1 MPPSNQQPSSTSNAT
16 ILIDHHPIH
25 SFLLN
30 LILSLQH
37 RLRVDEQKAPPS
49 SRGTSVPV
57 SLLLVLDAI
66 LRTDLDMDLSPVEQ
80 QPAFNGLK
88 PRVERPTSEDTP
100 SAAKQNCPQ
109 PSFEIQTES
118 SQSSPTIVLSSHP
131 SDQLN
136 DDSHP
141 IVIHQELNPNDAHD
155 AAPIQFHSTSIE
167 LGSSTGRLEENK
179 FDDVSL
185 DNNLQTEPVHESSPQ
200 PDSPDQDLSSE
211 AAGHPT
217 DHPIHPSAD
226 RSASQAPLPTT
237 PVSSTPTRPGSIP
250 ISPSLTFQSSRPT
263 PSRDST
269 LQDTSTNAS
278 YSTSQTIPSSNHS
291 SVSAVLV
298 ISSLESISNSKE
310 AKKNKELNE
319 ATKAALA
326 LLKGE
331 ELTSHLGIKPG
342 PNQEA
347 QIVLQPLKLAC
358 QTGSSVLMVTALD
371 CIGKLVSY
379 SFFKVSETSVEK
391 NGESLTNPISQ
402 VLVDVEMG
410 DEVTG
415 IICDCFADAAC
426 PDAVQLQIIKAL
438 LALVLAPTNP
448 GVRRL
453 EVHQSSLLR
462 AVRTVYNI
470 FLLSKS
476 PTNQAVAQGALTQI
490 VSHVFGR
497 VELAEEPASRI
508 QSVAQ
513 TPSLR
518 RNESSHRRVSSSKV
532 SDHPAKDSSPIDAGC
547 SVIPTAQAASD
558 SPLPTSVASGESSP
572 ESAAKGTPKHSPIKS
587 SDQTNH
593 ASAAKEEPQV
603 TLESF
608 EKRNSFDGVSDRDAA
623 GNAEFMHLQDYYVKD
638 AFLVF
643 RTLCKL
649 SMKPL
654 GTESERD
661 LKSHAMRSK
670 LLSLHL
676 ILSILNTNLSMFTD
690 PNVII
695 YSSTTRDRTPF
706 VQAIKQYLCLSLSRN
721 AVSSVLSVFE
731 LSCEIF
737 WKVVSGM
744 RTKLKKEI
752 EVLLNEI
759 FLPILEM
766 RNSTV
771 KQKSIL
777 LAALGRL
784 FHDPQALVEV
794 YLNYDCDRTS
804 LGNIYERFMNIV
816 SKLATTQYTTS
827 TTTSQSVE
835 LVGSPNPPPG
845 AGPNGINGGFTSSSS
860 IPPSLSTTSMSQGMS
875 ESTLYSHQSVEAQ
888 LKRQSLECLVAA
900 LQSLVAWAGKST
912 MSSSTGLLGSSTIG
926 GQSSYPISK
935 GLQPSESSPSLSEVD
950 GHPQETSSATGPT
963 ASKTVDVAAVNHS
976 HSYSIAEREPL
987 DDPDRFQTAK
997 NQKTTLIEGIKQ
1009 FNFKPKRGIKFLV
1022 NHGFIRSPKPKDVA
1036 RFLLTADG
1044 LSKAMIGEYLGEGD
1058 PESVETMHAFIDLMD
1073 FSNMKFT
1080 EAMRTFL
1087 QAFRLPGEAQKIDR
1101 FMLKF
1106 AERYYQG
1113 NPETLANAE
1122 TAYVLAFSIILLNT
1136 DAHSPQVKNRMTKK
1150 EFIRNNRGINQ
1161 GADLP
1166 EEYLSAVYEEIIANE
1181 IRMKDEVD
1189 AAVGVQNLP
1198 TGLAGSIATVGR
1210 DLQKEAY
1217 VLQSAGMANKT
1228 EILFRTLLR
1237 GQRNRNSGLRDQF
1250 YEASHFEH
1258 VKPMFQVVWM
1268 PLLAGLSEPLQ
1279 NTQAELE
1286 IIKLSLQ
1293 GFKQSIKIICLFDLE
1308 LERNAFL
1315 TTLSKFTFLNNL
1327 SEMKSKNIE
1336 TIKTLLDIA
1345 LVDGNYLKN
1354 SWNLILNCVSQLDR
1368 FQLISQGV
1376 DLDLFNSEFAGGR
1389 RGSTQKPS
1397 KSKNTKPP
1405 EEVTDAAGASHI
1417 TYAADMLFSSS
1428 RSLSGTAIVD
1438 FVQALSSVSWE
1449 EIQASGLSGNPR
1461 TFCLQKLVEIS
1472 YYNMGRIRLEWFQ
1485 IWSILGEHFNQVCC
1499 HANQN
1504 VSFFALD
1511 SLRQLAMRFLE
1522 KEELANFKFQKD
1534 FLKPF
1539 EYTMIHSTNLE
1550 ARDMVLQCLNQ
1561 MISVRVENLRSGWRT
1576 MFGVFS
1582 AASKAKTERVVT
1594 QAFELVQRINAEHFS
1609 QVVAYGSFADLTVC
1623 ITDFCKIS
1631 QFQKVSLHAIE
1642 MLKNLIPAMLSC
1654 PECPLSSLK
1663 AIEPVNESSP
1673 TDDAM
1678 LKFWFPILF
1687 AFYDVTMN
1695 GEDLEV
1701 RKRALDYL
1709 FETLKNYG
1717 SSFSADFW
1725 DSVCKEVLFPI
1736 FAVLRS
1742 RSDVSRFSTQEDMS
1756 VWLST
1761 TMIQALRNLIDL
1773 YTFYFDT
1780 LGRLLDRLLDL
1791 LCECIC
1797 QENDTLARIGT
1808 SCLQRLLEN
1817 NVQKLD
1823 DGRWDRVVTTFVNL
1837 FRTTTAHQL
1846 FDSNLRQPGLEVG
1859 EGGEP
1864 TPSPMQDSKRFVVPT
1879 PLPLVSESEDRT
1891 TSEAPMTT
1899 AERKKVFRQII
1910 VKCVL
1915 QLLLVETANEL
1926 LSNVEVY
1933 ERIPPA
1939 ALLRLL
1945 AEVDSS
1951 YRFAKKFNADKDLR
1965 MGLWKVGFMKQLPNL
1980 LKQESSSAVT
1990 LMRVLQKLY
1999 NDQRPDHLAKREE
2012 TIKALVPLSLEIMSG
2027 YVELDP
2033 ETQGRNIAAWTPVM
2047 IEVLHSFYSLG
2058 KENFLECLPSLYPLL
2073 IDCLG
2078 GDLISDLRIY
2088 VQLCLRKVG
2097 EHGLGLDINHPPPG
2111 FQNLNRASSP
2121 ADFTTNPTVHQ
2132 E

>member
-1 MPPSNQQPSSTSNAT
+1 MPTATLDPDPDIVQTVPSS
-16 ILIDHHPIH
+16 
-25 SFLLN
+25 
-30 LILSLQH
+30 
-37 RLRVDEQKAPPS
+37 
-49 SRGTSVPV
+49 
-57 SLLLVLDAI
+57 
-66 LRTDLDMDLSPVEQ
+66 
-80 QPAFNGLK
+80 
-88 PRVERPTSEDTP
+88 
-100 SAAKQNCPQ
+100 
-109 PSFEIQTES
+109 
-118 SQSSPTIVLSSHP
+118 
-131 SDQLN
+131 
-136 DDSHP
+136 
-141 IVIHQELNPNDAHD
+141 
-155 AAPIQFHSTSIE
+155 
-167 LGSSTGRLEENK
+167 
-179 FDDVSL
+179 
-185 DNNLQTEPVHESSPQ
+185 
-200 PDSPDQDLSSE
+200 
-211 AAGHPT
+211 
-217 DHPIHPSAD
+217 
-226 RSASQAPLPTT
+226 
-237 PVSSTPTRPGSIP
+237 
-250 ISPSLTFQSSRPT
+250 
-263 PSRDST
+263 
-269 LQDTSTNAS
+269 
-278 YSTSQTIPSSNHS
+278 HS
-291 SVSAVLV
+291 SVSPVLV
-298 ISSLESISNSKE
+298 ISSLESIGSSKE
-310 AKKNKELNE
+310 AKKSKDLAD

-326 LLKGE
+326 ILKGE
-331 ELTSHLGIKPG
+331 PLTNDLGIPSG
-342 PNQEA
+342 PNQQA
-347 QIVLQPLKLAC
+347 QIVLQPLKLAS
-358 QTGSSVLMVTALD
+358 QSGSSVLMVTALD
-371 CIGKLVSY
+371 CIGKLISY
-379 SFFKVSETSVEK
+379 SFFKVSENGSNSEK
-391 NGESLTNPISQ
+391 NGEPQSKSTSQ
-402 VLVDVEMG
+402 VLADVEMG

-438 LALVLAPTNP
+438 LALVLAPTQP

-453 EVHQSSLLR
+453 PVHQSSLLR

-476 PTNQAVAQGALTQI
+476 PTNQAIAQGTLTQI

-497 VELAEEPASRI
+497 VEKGEEPALR
-508 QSVAQ
+508 A
-513 TPSLR
+513 LKHR
-518 RNESSHRRVSSSKV
+518 RNESTNRKTSPSKVQENASKSLPTENPDSPVKPRTQSSAGASSPPTVALERDVPPPSAQDTSQESPTESTGQANSSSVGKEQDQQV
-532 SDHPAKDSSPIDAGC
+532 NFLDSLGNRKMPPIISPPRMPTLRSHQRCSLPWALLPHRPSHPIILIPLLRPRILRSSRP
-547 SVIPTAQAASD
+547 
-558 SPLPTSVASGESSP
+558 PLTRTSKAPLALSR
-572 ESAAKGTPKHSPIKS
+572 KS
-587 SDQTNH
+587 SK
-593 ASAAKEEPQV
+593 SLCK
-603 TLESF
+603 ESF
-608 EKRNSFDGVSDRDAA
+608 EKRNSFDGVSDRDAV
-623 GNAEFMHLQDYYVKD
+623 GNPGVMNMQDYYVKD

-643 RTLCKL
+643 RALCKL

-654 GTESERD
+654 GTESEKD

-676 ILSILNTNLSMFTD
+676 ILSILNTNLAMFTD

-695 YSSTTRDRTPF
+695 YSSTTSDQTPF
-706 VQAIKQYLCLSLSRN
+706 IQAIKQYLCLSLSRN
-721 AVSSVLSVFE
+721 AISSVLSVFE

-835 LVGSPNPPPG
+835 LVGSPNAPSNT
-845 AGPNGINGGFTSSSS
+845 ASSGISGGLATSTSM
-860 IPPSLSTTSMSQGMS
+860 PPSLSTTSMSQGMT

-888 LKRQSLECLVAA
+888 LKRQSLECLVAG
-900 LQSLVAWAGKST
+900 LQSLVAWAGKGT
-912 MSSSTGLLGSSTIG
+912 IPANPPTTPGSSGSAI
-926 GQSSYPISK
+926 QSSYPSQK
-935 GLQPSESSPSLSEVD
+935 GHQASDSSPSIPESFGQAPEPSTGTGAAMTAIDSVTNVNS
-950 GHPQETSSATGPT
+950 PYNTS
-963 ASKTVDVAAVNHS
+963 N
-976 HSYSIAEREPL
+976 AEREPI

-997 NQKTTLIEGIKQ
+997 NQKTTLIEGIRQ
-1009 FNFKPKRGIKFLV
+1009 FNFKPKRGIKFLI
-1022 NHGFIRSPKPKDVA
+1022 NHGFIRSSKPKDVA

-1044 LSKAMIGEYLGEGD
+1044 LSKAVIGEYLGEGE
-1058 PESVETMHAFIDLMD
+1058 PENIDTMHAFIDMMD

-1080 EAMRTFL
+1080 EAMRVFL

-1166 EEYLSAVYEEIIANE
+1166 EEYLSVLYDEILANE

-1189 AAVGVQNLP
+1189 AAVGVQHVP

-1217 VLQSAGMANKT
+1217 VMQSAGMANKT

-1237 GQRNRNSGLRDQF
+1237 GQRHRNSSLSDQF

-1279 NTQAELE
+1279 NTQAELD
-1286 IIKLSLQ
+1286 IIKLSLR
-1293 GFKQSIKIICLFDLE
+1293 GFKQAIKIICLFDLE

-1327 SEMKSKNIE
+1327 SEMKSKNVE

-1345 LVDGNYLKN
+1345 LVDGNYLKS
-1354 SWNLILNCVSQLDR
+1354 SWKLILNCVSQLER

-1376 DLDLFNSEFAGGR
+1376 DLDLSNNEQSPGR
-1389 RGSTQKPS
+1389 RRSRSFIFNKQEKQKTLVDSRRTELDFFICHSSTQKPT
-1397 KSKNTKPP
+1397 KSKLMKPS

-1417 TYAADMLFSSS
+1417 TYAADMVFSSS

-1438 FVQALSSVSWE
+1438 FVKALSSVSWD

-1499 HANQN
+1499 HPNAN

-1522 KEELANFKFQKD
+1522 KDELANFKFQKD

-1539 EYTMIHSTNLE
+1539 EYTMIHSSNLDSK
-1550 ARDMVLQCLNQ
+1550 DMVLQCLNQ

-1582 AASKAKTERVVT
+1582 AASKATTERVVI
-1594 QAFELVQRINAEHFS
+1594 QAFELVQRINNEHFS
-1609 QVVAYGSFADLTVC
+1609 QVVTYGSFADLTVC

-1642 MLKNLIPAMLSC
+1642 ILKSLITAMLAC
-1654 PECPLSSLK
+1654 PECPLSRPQVQGPGPDS
-1663 AIEPVNESSP
+1663 APA
-1673 TDDAM
+1673 DDAM

-1687 AFYDVTMN
+1687 SFYDVTMN

-1709 FETLKNYG
+1709 FETLRNYG
-1717 SSFSADFW
+1717 SSFSHEFW

-1817 NVQKLD
+1817 NVTKLD
-1823 DGRWDRVVTTFVNL
+1823 DERWDRVVTTFVNL
-1837 FRTTTAHQL
+1837 FRTTTAYQL
-1846 FDSNLRQPGLEVG
+1846 FDSNLRQPGLESG

-1864 TPSPMQDSKRFVVPT
+1864 TPSPMGDNKRFIVPT
-1879 PLPLVSESEDRT
+1879 PLPLIVESEDRSQA
-1891 TSEAPMTT
+1891 SEAPMTA

-1926 LSNVEVY
+1926 LCHVEVY

-1939 ALLRLL
+1939 SMLRLL
-1945 AEVDSS
+1945 AEVDNS
-1951 YRFAKKFNADKDLR
+1951 YRFAKRFNADKELR

-1980 LKQESSSAVT
+1980 LKQESCSAVT
-1990 LMRVLQKLY
+1990 LIRVLLKLY
-1999 NDQRPDHLAKREE
+1999 NDQRPDHQAKREE
-2012 TIKALVPLSLEIMSG
+2012 TIKALVPLALEIISG

-2033 ETQGRNIAAWTPVM
+2033 ETQARNIAAWTPVM
-2047 IEVLHSFYSLG
+2047 VEVLHCFYSLD
-2058 KENFLECLPSLYPLL
+2058 KETVSADDLYHHNDHLFMGCLPSLYPLL
-2073 IDCLG
+2073 VDCLG
-2078 GDLISDLRIY
+2078 AELVPDLRIY
-2088 VQLCLRKVG
+2088 VQLCFRKVG
-2097 EHGLGLDINHPPPG
+2097 QHALGLDISSNSPQVPAAANPASPSPPTPPTPPP
-2111 FQNLNRASSP
+2111 QEEASVEKP
-2121 ADFTTNPTVHQ
+2121 AGLDN
-2132 E
+2132 

>member
-1 MPPSNQQPSSTSNAT
+1 MDISPIEEQQHPIQPIKQRSELLPTSDTTTSPIQQNSISFDIQAESPRTSPAIIDRSPSSPAHT
-16 ILIDHHPIH
+16 I
-25 SFLLN
+25 
-30 LILSLQH
+30 Q
-37 RLRVDEQKAPPS
+37 
-49 SRGTSVPV
+49 
-57 SLLLVLDAI
+57 
-66 LRTDLDMDLSPVEQ
+66 SP
-80 QPAFNGLK
+80 
-88 PRVERPTSEDTP
+88 
-100 SAAKQNCPQ
+100 
-109 PSFEIQTES
+109 
-118 SQSSPTIVLSSHP
+118 SPT
-131 SDQLN
+131 
-136 DDSHP
+136 
-141 IVIHQELNPNDAHD
+141 
-155 AAPIQFHSTSIE
+155 
-167 LGSSTGRLEENK
+167 
-179 FDDVSL
+179 VSK
-185 DNNLQTEPVHESSPQ
+185 E
-200 PDSPDQDLSSE
+200 
-211 AAGHPT
+211 
-217 DHPIHPSAD
+217 
-226 RSASQAPLPTT
+226 
-237 PVSSTPTRPGSIP
+237 
-250 ISPSLTFQSSRPT
+250 
-263 PSRDST
+263 ST
-269 LQDTSTNAS
+269 LQDTSTVTS
-278 YSTSQTIPSSNHS
+278 SSTTQTAHSTHS
-291 SVSAVLV
+291 SVSPVLV

-310 AKKNKELNE
+310 AKKSKPLLD
-319 ATKAALA
+319 ASKAALA
-326 LLKGE
+326 VLKGE
-331 ELTSHLGIKPG
+331 ELTNDLGIPSG
-342 PNQEA
+342 PNQQA

-371 CIGKLVSY
+371 CIGKLISY
-379 SFFKVSETSVEK
+379 SFFKTSENAFTSSEK
-391 NGESLTNPISQ
+391 NEDPSTKSTSQ
-402 VLVDVEMG
+402 LLADVEMG
-410 DEVTG
+410 DEVTA

-438 LALVLAPTNP
+438 LALVLAPTHP

-453 EVHQSSLLR
+453 QVHQSSLLR

-476 PTNQAVAQGALTQI
+476 PTNQAIAQGTLTQI

-497 VELAEEPASRI
+497 VEKGEE
-508 QSVAQ
+508 Q
-513 TPSLR
+513 SLR
-518 RNESSHRRVSSSKV
+518 TTLRRTDSSHRPPSSYKPHEN
-532 SDHPAKDSSPIDAGC
+532 DPAKDLPSEQTDPPVTPRPHSSVVA
-547 SVIPTAQAASD
+547 
-558 SPLPTSVASGESSP
+558 TSVPDESLPASSTQDPVP
-572 ESAAKGTPKHSPIKS
+572 ESPPKNQESPTENQESPTENQESPTEKQES
-587 SDQTNH
+587 PTEKQESPTKDPESPTKTTEQKNNTGG
-593 ASAAKEEPQV
+593 AKEEAQV

-608 EKRNSFDGVSDRDAA
+608 EKVNSFDGVSDRDAV
-623 GNAEFMHLQDYYVKD
+623 GDNRGFLNMQDYYVKD

-654 GTESERD
+654 GTESEKD

-676 ILSILNTNLSMFTD
+676 ILSILNTNLAMFTD

-695 YSSTTRDRTPF
+695 YSSTTSDQIPF
-706 VQAIKQYLCLSLSRN
+706 IQAIKQYLCLSLSRN

-835 LVGSPNPPPG
+835 LVGSPNAPG
-845 AGPNGINGGFTSSSS
+845 NAASSSISGVLATSAS
-860 IPPSLSTTSMSQGMS
+860 IPPSLSTTSMSQGMT

-888 LKRQSLECLVAA
+888 LKRQSLECLVAG
-900 LQSLVAWAGKST
+900 LQSLVAWAGKGT
-912 MSSSTGLLGSSTIG
+912 IPANAAAVAPGSPGSAM
-926 GQSSYPISK
+926 QSSYPSQK
-935 GLQPSESSPSLSEVD
+935 GNNQASNSSPSISES
-950 GHPQETSSATGPT
+950 GGQMAEPSSTGTGAAMTT
-963 ASKTVDVAAVNHS
+963 ADSVTNNAHSAV
-976 HSYSIAEREPL
+976 EREPI

-997 NQKTTLIEGIKQ
+997 NQKTTLIEGIRQ
-1009 FNFKPKRGIKFLV
+1009 FNFKPKRGIKFLI

-1058 PESVETMHAFIDLMD
+1058 PENIDTMHAFIDMMD
-1073 FSNMKFT
+1073 FSHMKFT
-1080 EAMRTFL
+1080 EAMRVFL

-1136 DAHSPQVKNRMTKK
+1136 DAHSPRVKNRMTKK

-1166 EEYLSAVYEEIIANE
+1166 EEYLSAVYDEILENE
-1181 IRMKDEVD
+1181 IRMKDEVE
-1189 AAVGVQNLP
+1189 AAVGVQHVP

-1237 GQRNRNSGLRDQF
+1237 GQRHRNSSLSDQF

-1258 VKPMFQVVWM
+1258 VKPMFQIVWM

-1286 IIKLSLQ
+1286 IIKLSLK
-1293 GFKQSIKIICLFDLE
+1293 GFKQSIKIVCLFDLE

-1345 LVDGNYLKN
+1345 LVDGNYLKS
-1354 SWNLILNCVSQLDR
+1354 SWNLILNCVSQLER

-1376 DLDLFNSEFAGGR
+1376 DLDLSNNELAPGR
-1389 RGSTQKPS
+1389 RSSTHKPS
-1397 KSKNTKPP
+1397 RSRQMKPS

-1417 TYAADMLFSSS
+1417 TYAADMVFSSS
-1428 RSLSGTAIVD
+1428 RTLSGTAIVD
-1438 FVQALSSVSWE
+1438 FVKALSSVSWD
-1449 EIQASGLSGNPR
+1449 EIQASGLSANPR

-1499 HANQN
+1499 HANAN

-1522 KEELANFKFQKD
+1522 KDELANFKFQKD

-1539 EYTMIHSTNLE
+1539 EHTMIHSGNLDSK
-1550 ARDMVLQCLNQ
+1550 DMVLQCLNQ
-1561 MISVRVENLRSGWRT
+1561 MISIRAQNLRSGWRT
-1576 MFGVFS
+1576 LFGVFS

-1594 QAFELVQRINAEHFS
+1594 QAFELVQRINNEHFS

-1631 QFQKVSLHAIE
+1631 QFQKVSLHGIE
-1642 MLKNLIPAMLSC
+1642 ILKGLINTMLTC
-1654 PECPLSSLK
+1654 PECPLSHSQGH
-1663 AIEPVNESSP
+1663 ESGP
-1673 TDDAM
+1673 DPAPPEDAM

-1687 AFYDVTMN
+1687 AFYDVTMH

-1717 SSFSADFW
+1717 SSFSHEFW

-1817 NVQKLD
+1817 NVKKLD
-1823 DGRWDRVVTTFVNL
+1823 DERWDRVVTTFVNL

-1846 FDSNLRQPGLEVG
+1846 FDANLRLDSG

-1864 TPSPMQDSKRFVVPT
+1864 TPSPMADNKRFIVPT
-1879 PLPLVSESEDRT
+1879 LLPLVAESSDRSQTGSET
-1891 TSEAPMTT
+1891 PMTV

-1926 LSNVEVY
+1926 LCNNQVY
-1933 ERIPPA
+1933 DRIPPA
-1939 ALLRLL
+1939 SMLRLL

-1951 YRFAKKFNADKDLR
+1951 YRFAKKFNADKELR

-1990 LMRVLQKLY
+1990 LIRVLLKLY
-1999 NDQRPDHLAKREE
+1999 NDQRPDHQAKRAE
-2012 TIKALVPLSLEIMSG
+2012 TIKALVPLALEIISG
-2027 YVELDP
+2027 YIELDP
-2033 ETQGRNIAAWTPVM
+2033 ETQARNIDAWTPVM
-2047 IEVLHSFYSLG
+2047 VEVLHCFYSLD
-2058 KENFLECLPSLYPLL
+2058 KETFMECLPSLYPLL
-2073 IDCLG
+2073 VDCLG
-2078 GDLISDLRIY
+2078 TELVPDLRIY

-2097 EHGLGLDINHPPPG
+2097 QHALGLDLQCHSPQLPVANPRP
-2111 FQNLNRASSP
+2111 SSVQHQSIVETP
-2121 ADFTTNPTVHQ
+2121 TT

>member
-1 MPPSNQQPSSTSNAT
+1 MFKWYPVLTRQFPPYSSSHHSN
-16 ILIDHHPIH
+16 
-25 SFLLN
+25 
-30 LILSLQH
+30 
-37 RLRVDEQKAPPS
+37 R
-49 SRGTSVPV
+49 
-57 SLLLVLDAI
+57 
-66 LRTDLDMDLSPVEQ
+66 
-80 QPAFNGLK
+80 
-88 PRVERPTSEDTP
+88 
-100 SAAKQNCPQ
+100 SAAPRKQ
-109 PSFEIQTES
+109 
-118 SQSSPTIVLSSHP
+118 
-131 SDQLN
+131 
-136 DDSHP
+136 
-141 IVIHQELNPNDAHD
+141 
-155 AAPIQFHSTSIE
+155 
-167 LGSSTGRLEENK
+167 K
-179 FDDVSL
+179 K
-185 DNNLQTEPVHESSPQ
+185 
-200 PDSPDQDLSSE
+200 
-211 AAGHPT
+211 
-217 DHPIHPSAD
+217 
-226 RSASQAPLPTT
+226 
-237 PVSSTPTRPGSIP
+237 
-250 ISPSLTFQSSRPT
+250 
-263 PSRDST
+263 
-269 LQDTSTNAS
+269 
-278 YSTSQTIPSSNHS
+278 
-291 SVSAVLV
+291 
-298 ISSLESISNSKE
+298 SKE
-310 AKKNKELNE
+310 LAD

-326 LLKGE
+326 ILKGE
-331 ELTSHLGIKPG
+331 PLTNDLGIPSG

-347 QIVLQPLKLAC
+347 QIVLQPLKLAS
-358 QTGSSVLMVTALD
+358 QSGSSVLMVTALD
-371 CIGKLVSY
+371 CIGKLISY
-379 SFFKVSETSVEK
+379 NFFKVSENGSTSEK
-391 NGESLTNPISQ
+391 NGEPQSKSTSQ
-402 VLVDVEMG
+402 VLADVEMG

-415 IICDCFADAAC
+415 IICDCFADAGC

-438 LALVLAPTNP
+438 LALVLAPTHP

-453 EVHQSSLLR
+453 PVHQSSLLR

-476 PTNQAVAQGALTQI
+476 PTNQAIAQGTLTQI

-497 VELAEEPASRI
+497 VEKGEEPALR
-508 QSVAQ
+508 ALK
-513 TPSLR
+513 LR
-518 RNESSHRRVSSSKV
+518 RNESTNRKTSSSKV
-532 SDHPAKDSSPIDAGC
+532 QENTSKSLPTENPDSPVKPGPQSSAGASSPPTVALEGDVPPPSAQDTSQESPTENTGQENSS
-547 SVIPTAQAASD
+547 SVGKEQD
-558 SPLPTSVASGESSP
+558 QQVNLESSEKHNSLVRVSDRDATGNP
-572 ESAAKGTPKHSPIKS
+572 DVMTQENAPNDLPAEIADPPVTPKLQSSVGTSPPSAVTPDKINPTPSTQDTSQQSPTTDTDLKS
-587 SDQTNH
+587 TTG
-593 ASAAKEEPQV
+593 AVKEEPQV

-608 EKRNSFDGVSDRDAA
+608 EKRNSFDGVSDRDAV
-623 GNAEFMHLQDYYVKD
+623 GNPGAMNMQDYYVKD

-643 RTLCKL
+643 RALCKL

-654 GTESERD
+654 GTESEKD

-676 ILSILNTNLSMFTD
+676 ILSILNTNLAMFTD

-695 YSSTTRDRTPF
+695 YSSTTSDQTPF
-706 VQAIKQYLCLSLSRN
+706 IQAIKQYLCLSLSRN
-721 AVSSVLSVFE
+721 AISSVLSVFE

-737 WKVVSGM
+737 WKVVIGM

-835 LVGSPNPPPG
+835 LVGSPNAPSNT
-845 AGPNGINGGFTSSSS
+845 ASSGISGGLATSTS
-860 IPPSLSTTSMSQGMS
+860 IPPSLSTTSMSQGMT

-888 LKRQSLECLVAA
+888 LKRQCLECLVAG
-900 LQSLVAWAGKST
+900 LQSLVAWAGKGT
-912 MSSSTGLLGSSTIG
+912 IPANPPTTPGSSG
-926 GQSSYPISK
+926 SAMQSSYPSQK
-935 GLQPSESSPSLSEVD
+935 GHQASDSSPSIPESVIQAPEPSTGTGAAMTATDSVTNVNSPYNTFNVD
-950 GHPQETSSATGPT
+950 
-963 ASKTVDVAAVNHS
+963 
-976 HSYSIAEREPL
+976 REPI

-997 NQKTTLIEGIKQ
+997 NQKTTLIEGIRQ
-1009 FNFKPKRGIKFLV
+1009 FNFKPKRGIKFLI
-1022 NHGFIRSPKPKDVA
+1022 NHGFIRSSKPKDVA

-1044 LSKAMIGEYLGEGD
+1044 LSKAMIGEYLGEGETENVD
-1058 PESVETMHAFIDLMD
+1058 TMHAFIDMMD

-1080 EAMRTFL
+1080 EAMRMFL

-1166 EEYLSAVYEEIIANE
+1166 EEYLSVLYDEILANE

-1189 AAVGVQNLP
+1189 AAVGVQHVP

-1217 VLQSAGMANKT
+1217 VMQSAGMANKT

-1237 GQRNRNSGLRDQF
+1237 GQRHRNSSLSDQF

-1258 VKPMFQVVWM
+1258 VKPMFQIVWM

-1279 NTQAELE
+1279 NTQAELD
-1286 IIKLSLQ
+1286 IIKLSLR
-1293 GFKQSIKIICLFDLE
+1293 GFKQAIKIICLFDLE

-1345 LVDGNYLKN
+1345 LVDGNYLKS
-1354 SWNLILNCVSQLDR
+1354 SWNLILNCVSQLER

-1376 DLDLFNSEFAGGR
+1376 DLDLSNNEQPPGR
-1389 RGSTQKPS
+1389 RSSTQKPT
-1397 KSKNTKPP
+1397 KSKLMKPS
-1405 EEVTDAAGASHI
+1405 EEVADAAGASHI
-1417 TYAADMLFSSS
+1417 TYAADMVFSSS

-1438 FVQALSSVSWE
+1438 FVKALSSVSWD

-1499 HANQN
+1499 HPNAN

-1522 KEELANFKFQKD
+1522 KDELANFKFQKD

-1539 EYTMIHSTNLE
+1539 EYTMIHSSNLDSK
-1550 ARDMVLQCLNQ
+1550 DMVLQCLNQ

-1582 AASKAKTERVVT
+1582 AASKANTERVVT
-1594 QAFELVQRINAEHFS
+1594 QAFELVQRINNDHFS

-1623 ITDFCKIS
+1623 ITDFCKIP

-1642 MLKNLIPAMLSC
+1642 ILKSLITTMLAC
-1654 PECPLSSLK
+1654 PECPLSRPQVQGSGPDS
-1663 AIEPVNESSP
+1663 APA
-1673 TDDAM
+1673 DDAM

-1687 AFYDVTMN
+1687 SFYDVTMN

-1709 FETLKNYG
+1709 FETLRNYG
-1717 SSFSADFW
+1717 SSFSHEFW

-1817 NVQKLD
+1817 NVTKLD
-1823 DGRWDRVVTTFVNL
+1823 DERWDRVVTTFVNL

-1846 FDSNLRQPGLEVG
+1846 FDSNLRQPGLESG

-1864 TPSPMQDSKRFVVPT
+1864 TPSPMGDNKRFIVPT
-1879 PLPLVSESEDRT
+1879 PLPLIVEGEDRSQA
-1891 TSEAPMTT
+1891 SEAPMTA

-1926 LSNVEVY
+1926 LCHVEVY

-1939 ALLRLL
+1939 SMLRLL

-1951 YRFAKKFNADKDLR
+1951 YRFAKRFNADKELR

-1980 LKQESSSAVT
+1980 LKQESCSAVT
-1990 LMRVLQKLY
+1990 LIRVLLKLY
-1999 NDQRPDHLAKREE
+1999 NDQRPDHQAKREE
-2012 TIKALVPLSLEIMSG
+2012 TIKALVPLALEIISG

-2033 ETQGRNIAAWTPVM
+2033 ETQARNIAAWTPVM
-2047 IEVLHSFYSLG
+2047 VEVLHCFYSLD
-2058 KENFLECLPSLYPLL
+2058 KETFMGCLPSLYPLL
-2073 IDCLG
+2073 VDCLG
-2078 GDLISDLRIY
+2078 AELVPDLRIY
-2088 VQLCLRKVG
+2088 VQLCFRKVG
-2097 EHGLGLDINHPPPG
+2097 QHALGLDI
-2111 FQNLNRASSP
+2111 SSNSP
-2121 ADFTTNPTVHQ
+2121 QVPVATNPTSPSPPSPPPAQ
-2132 E
+2132 EETSVEKPAGLDS

>member
-1 MPPSNQQPSSTSNAT
+1 
-16 ILIDHHPIH
+16 
-25 SFLLN
+25 
-30 LILSLQH
+30 
-37 RLRVDEQKAPPS
+37 
-49 SRGTSVPV
+49 
-57 SLLLVLDAI
+57 
-66 LRTDLDMDLSPVEQ
+66 MDLSPIEQ
-80 QPAFNGLK
+80 QQAIHEIKHDIDFPSTEDVPSLVTQNQEQHHQSFDTQFETISAPPA
-88 PRVERPTSEDTP
+88 
-100 SAAKQNCPQ
+100 
-109 PSFEIQTES
+109 
-118 SQSSPTIVLSSHP
+118 IVLTSLETGRSS
-131 SDQLN
+131 
-136 DDSHP
+136 DDNP
-141 IVIHQELNPNDAHD
+141 VVIHEQIDPRLGQESDVPISFHPNTLEPGTIDENLANNFHD
-155 AAPIQFHSTSIE
+155 IS
-167 LGSSTGRLEENK
+167 LESN
-179 FDDVSL
+179 
-185 DNNLQTEPVHESSPQ
+185 PQ
-200 PDSPDQDLSSE
+200 PDSPAQTSPPQDSNPKE
-211 AAGHPT
+211 
-217 DHPIHPSAD
+217 DHQQNIETSDPQLAPSPELATT
-226 RSASQAPLPTT
+226 RTPLP
-237 PVSSTPTRPGSIP
+237 STP
-250 ISPSLTFQSSRPT
+250 ISPENKKERSGSLSPALTVQSSRPT

-269 LQDTSTNAS
+269 LQETSTIAS
-278 YSTSQTIPSSNHS
+278 SSTAQTVPSTHSS
-291 SVSAVLV
+291 SVSPVLV
-298 ISSLESISNSKE
+298 ISSLESIASSKE
-310 AKKNKELNE
+310 AKKSKELGE

-331 ELTSHLGIKPG
+331 PLTNDLGIPSG

-371 CIGKLVSY
+371 CIGKLISY
-379 SFFKVSETSVEK
+379 SFFKVSENPE
-391 NGESLTNPISQ
+391 ENPIRSTSQ
-402 VLVDVEMG
+402 VLADVEMG

-438 LALVLAPTNP
+438 LALVLAPTHP

-453 EVHQSSLLR
+453 QVHQSSLLR

-476 PTNQAVAQGALTQI
+476 PTNQAIAQGTLTQI

-497 VELAEEPASRI
+497 VEKGEEPALRSND
-508 QSVAQ
+508 
-513 TPSLR
+513 LR
-518 RNESSHRRVSSSKV
+518 RSEISQRQQSSPRDQ
-532 SDHPAKDSSPIDAGC
+532 DHPANRSGSPVTPRPQSSATTSPTSATARDESATTPSAQDA
-547 SVIPTAQAASD
+547 PQD
-558 SPLPTSVASGESSP
+558 SPTRN
-572 ESAAKGTPKHSPIKS
+572 T
-587 SDQTNH
+587 DQRTN
-593 ASAAKEEPQV
+593 AGVSKEDAQV

-608 EKRNSFDGVSDRDAA
+608 EKRNSFDGVSDRDGV
-623 GNAEFMHLQDYYVKD
+623 GNPSIMNMQDYYVKD

-643 RTLCKL
+643 RALCKL

-654 GTESERD
+654 GTESEKD

-676 ILSILNTNLSMFTD
+676 ILSILNTNLAMFTD

-695 YSSTTRDRTPF
+695 YSSTTRDQTPF
-706 VQAIKQYLCLSLSRN
+706 IQAIKQYLCLSLSRN
-721 AVSSVLSVFE
+721 AISSVLSVFE

-766 RNSTV
+766 RNSTI

-835 LVGSPNPPPG
+835 LVGSPNAPG
-845 AGPNGINGGFTSSSS
+845 SASTIGISGGFSMATS
-860 IPPSLSTTSMSQGMS
+860 IPPSLSTNSMSQGMT

-888 LKRQSLECLVAA
+888 LKRQSLECLVAG
-900 LQSLVAWAGKST
+900 LQSLVAWAGKGT
-912 MSSSTGLLGSSTIG
+912 IPTTAPGVPGSSTSAV
-926 GQSSYPISK
+926 QSYPNPK
-935 GLQPSESSPSLSEVD
+935 GHQASDSSPSVSES
-950 GHPQETSSATGPT
+950 GHQVTDPSAGNGLAMTATDSVTNNSYNVQSSPHTSINTNNT
-963 ASKTVDVAAVNHS
+963 FAVGGD
-976 HSYSIAEREPL
+976 REPI
-987 DDPDRFQTAK
+987 DDPDRFQNAK
-997 NQKTTLIEGIKQ
+997 NQKTTLIEGIRQ
-1009 FNFKPKRGIKFLV
+1009 FNFKPKRGIKFLI
-1022 NHGFIRSPKPKDVA
+1022 NQNFIRSSKPKDVA

-1058 PESVETMHAFIDLMD
+1058 AENIETMHAFIDMMD

-1136 DAHSPQVKNRMTKK
+1136 DAHSPQVKNRMTRK

-1166 EEYLSAVYEEIIANE
+1166 EDYLSAVYDEILANE

-1189 AAVGVQNLP
+1189 AAVGVQHVP

-1237 GQRNRNSGLRDQF
+1237 GQRHRHSSMSDQF

-1258 VKPMFQVVWM
+1258 VKPMFQIVWM

-1279 NTQAELE
+1279 NNTAEIE
-1286 IIKLSLQ
+1286 IIKLSLK
-1293 GFKQSIKIICLFDLE
+1293 GFKQAIKIVCLFDLE

-1345 LVDGNYLKN
+1345 LVDGNYLKS
-1354 SWNLILNCVSQLDR
+1354 SWNLILTCVSQLER

-1376 DLDLFNSEFAGGR
+1376 DLDLSNNERSTGR
-1389 RGSTQKPS
+1389 RSSTHKPS
-1397 KSKNTKPP
+1397 KSRQMKPS

-1417 TYAADMLFSSS
+1417 TYAADMVFSSS

-1438 FVQALSSVSWE
+1438 FVKALSSVSWD

-1485 IWSILGEHFNQVCC
+1485 IWYILGEHFNQVCC
-1499 HANQN
+1499 HPNAN

-1522 KEELANFKFQKD
+1522 KDELANFKFQKD

-1539 EYTMIHSTNLE
+1539 EHTMIHSSNLDSK
-1550 ARDMVLQCLNQ
+1550 DMVLQCLNQ

-1594 QAFELVQRINAEHFS
+1594 QAFELVQRINTEHFGR
-1609 QVVAYGSFADLTVC
+1609 VVAYGSFADLTVC

-1642 MLKNLIPAMLSC
+1642 MLKSLIDAMLAC
-1654 PECPLSSLK
+1654 PECPLSRVPGDGSG
-1663 AIEPVNESSP
+1663 ADSVP
-1673 TDDAM
+1673 TEDAM

-1687 AFYDVTMN
+1687 AFYDITMN

-1717 SSFSADFW
+1717 DSFSAEFW

-1817 NVQKLD
+1817 NVKKLD
-1823 DGRWDRVVTTFVNL
+1823 DERWDRVVTTFVNL
-1837 FRTTTAHQL
+1837 FRTTTAYQL
-1846 FDSNLRQPGLEVG
+1846 FDQNLRQPGLEPG

-1864 TPSPMQDSKRFVVPT
+1864 TPSPMADNKRFIVPT
-1879 PLPLVSESEDRT
+1879 PLPLIAESEDRSIA
-1891 TSEAPMTT
+1891 SEAPMTA

-1926 LSNVEVY
+1926 LCNVEVY

-1939 ALLRLL
+1939 SMLRLL
-1945 AEVDSS
+1945 AEVDTS
-1951 YRFAKKFNADKDLR
+1951 YRFAKKFNADKELR

-1980 LKQESSSAVT
+1980 LKQESCSAVT
-1990 LMRVLQKLY
+1990 LIRVLLKLY
-1999 NDQRPDHLAKREE
+1999 SDQRPDHQAKRDE
-2012 TIKALVPLSLEIMSG
+2012 TIKALVPLALEIMTG

-2033 ETQGRNIAAWTPVM
+2033 ETQSRNIAAWTPVM
-2047 IEVLHSFYSLG
+2047 VEVLHCFYSLD
-2058 KENFLECLPSLYPLL
+2058 KETFLGCLPSLYPLL
-2073 IDCLG
+2073 VDCLG
-2078 GDLISDLRIY
+2078 GDLVPDLKIY

-2097 EHGLGLDINHPPPG
+2097 VFGLGLQIVSDSPQIPPSSIMSPSLPLPE
-2111 FQNLNRASSP
+2111 NPASL
-2121 ADFTTNPTVHQ
+2121 

>member
-1 MPPSNQQPSSTSNAT
+1 
-16 ILIDHHPIH
+16 
-25 SFLLN
+25 
-30 LILSLQH
+30 
-37 RLRVDEQKAPPS
+37 
-49 SRGTSVPV
+49 
-57 SLLLVLDAI
+57 
-66 LRTDLDMDLSPVEQ
+66 MDLSPIEQ
-80 QPAFNGLK
+80 QQAISGLK
-88 PRVERPTSEDTP
+88 QRTELTSSEDSP
-100 SAAKQNCPQ
+100 SPIRQNQ
-109 PSFEIQTES
+109 DHHPSFDIQSES
-118 SQSSPTIVLSSHP
+118 AQSSPTIVLTSHQTDRSDDQHPVIIHEQIDPRFGPETLPIKFHSP
-131 SDQLN
+131 SFKPGSTQDNLAN
-136 DDSHP
+136 SFDDISLENNLDEPPKSVHQDSEYKEEEEAHHLKQP
-141 IVIHQELNPNDAHD
+141 PSPQEL
-155 AAPIQFHSTSIE
+155 
-167 LGSSTGRLEENK
+167 
-179 FDDVSL
+179 
-185 DNNLQTEPVHESSPQ
+185 
-200 PDSPDQDLSSE
+200 
-211 AAGHPT
+211 
-217 DHPIHPSAD
+217 
-226 RSASQAPLPTT
+226 
-237 PVSSTPTRPGSIP
+237 PTRNPTPSTP
-250 ISPSLTFQSSRPT
+250 ISPENNSNNNHKGRSGSSSPALTVQSSRPT

-269 LQDTSTNAS
+269 LQETSTIAS
-278 YSTSQTIPSSNHS
+278 FSTAQTVASTHS
-291 SVSAVLV
+291 SVSPVLV
-298 ISSLESISNSKE
+298 ISSLESIASSKE
-310 AKKNKELNE
+310 AKKSKELGE

-331 ELTSHLGIKPG
+331 QLTSDLGIPSG

-347 QIVLQPLKLAC
+347 QIILQPLKLAC
-358 QTGSSVLMVTALD
+358 QTASSVLMVTALD
-371 CIGKLVSY
+371 CIGKLISY
-379 SFFKVSETSVEK
+379 SFFKVSEPGPSLEN
-391 NGESLTNPISQ
+391 NGDNPTKSSFQ
-402 VLVDVEMG
+402 VLADVEMG

-438 LALVLAPTNP
+438 LALVLAPTHP

-453 EVHQSSLLR
+453 QVHQSSLLR

-476 PTNQAVAQGALTQI
+476 PTNQAIAQGTLTQI

-497 VELAEEPASRI
+497 VEKGEEPALRSM
-508 QSVAQ
+508 
-513 TPSLR
+513 SLR
-518 RNESSHRRVSSSKV
+518 RNESSHR
-532 SDHPAKDSSPIDAGC
+532 PPSSPKPQDNDSTEPPADVSGSPVTPRPQSSVNTSPSSVVVHDENGPTPSAPDA
-547 SVIPTAQAASD
+547 SQD
-558 SPLPTSVASGESSP
+558 SPT
-572 ESAAKGTPKHSPIKS
+572 KNT
-587 SDQTNH
+587 DQKTN
-593 ASAAKEEPQV
+593 AGVSKEEAQV

-608 EKRNSFDGVSDRDAA
+608 EKRNSFDGVSDRDAV
-623 GNAEFMHLQDYYVKD
+623 GNPGIMNMQDYYVKD

-643 RTLCKL
+643 RALCKL

-654 GTESERD
+654 GTESEKD

-676 ILSILNTNLSMFTD
+676 ILSILNTNLAMFTD

-695 YSSTTRDRTPF
+695 YSSTTRDQTPF
-706 VQAIKQYLCLSLSRN
+706 IQAIKQYLCLSLSRN
-721 AVSSVLSVFE
+721 AISSVLSVFE

-835 LVGSPNPPPG
+835 LVGSPNAPG
-845 AGPNGINGGFTSSSS
+845 NTASSGISGVLGSSTS
-860 IPPSLSTTSMSQGMS
+860 IPPSLSTTSMSQGMT

-888 LKRQSLECLVAA
+888 LKRQSLECLVAG
-900 LQSLVAWAGKST
+900 LQSLVAWAGKGTVPANASAAP
-912 MSSSTGLLGSSTIG
+912 GSSASAM
-926 GQSSYPISK
+926 QSSYPNHK
-935 GLQPSESSPSLSEVD
+935 GHQASDSSPSLSESG
-950 GHPQETSSATGPT
+950 GHGQDPPSGTGAPM
-963 ASKTVDVAAVNHS
+963 APADSVSNIHS
-976 HSYSIAEREPL
+976 PHAGTTGTGERERI

-997 NQKTTLIEGIKQ
+997 NQKTTLIEGIRQ
-1009 FNFKPKRGIKFLV
+1009 FNFKPKRGIKFLIT
-1022 NHGFIRSPKPKDVA
+1022 HGFIRSTKPKDVA

-1058 PESVETMHAFIDLMD
+1058 TENVDTMHAFIDMMD

-1136 DAHSPQVKNRMTKK
+1136 DAHSPQVKNRMTRK

-1166 EEYLSAVYEEIIANE
+1166 EEYLSDVYDEILANE

-1189 AAVGVQNLP
+1189 AAVGVQHVP

-1237 GQRNRNSGLRDQF
+1237 GQRHRNSSLSDQF

-1258 VKPMFQVVWM
+1258 VKPMFQIVWM

-1279 NTQAELE
+1279 NTSAELE
-1286 IIKLSLQ
+1286 MIKLSLK
-1293 GFKQSIKIICLFDLE
+1293 GFKQSIKIVCLFDLE

-1345 LVDGNYLKN
+1345 LVDGNYLKS
-1354 SWNLILNCVSQLDR
+1354 SWNLILNCVSQLER

-1376 DLDLFNSEFAGGR
+1376 DLDLSNNETASGR
-1389 RGSTQKPS
+1389 RSSTHKPS
-1397 KSKNTKPP
+1397 KSKQMKPS
-1405 EEVTDAAGASHI
+1405 EEVTGAAGASHI
-1417 TYAADMLFSSS
+1417 TYAADMVFSSS

-1499 HANQN
+1499 HPNAN

-1522 KEELANFKFQKD
+1522 KDELANFKFQKD

-1539 EYTMIHSTNLE
+1539 EHTMIHSSNLDSK
-1550 ARDMVLQCLNQ
+1550 DMVLQCLNQ
-1561 MISVRVENLRSGWRT
+1561 MISVRVQNLRSGWRT

-1594 QAFELVQRINAEHFS
+1594 QAFELVQRINSEHFS

-1642 MLKNLIPAMLSC
+1642 MLKNLITAMLGC
-1654 PECPLSSLK
+1654 PECPLSR
-1663 AIEPVNESSP
+1663 PVGDQAGVDSP
-1673 TDDAM
+1673 PADDIM

-1687 AFYDVTMN
+1687 AFYDITMN

-1709 FETLKNYG
+1709 FETLKKYG
-1717 SSFSADFW
+1717 DSFSPEFW

-1817 NVQKLD
+1817 NVTKLD
-1823 DGRWDRVVTTFVNL
+1823 DERWDRVVTTFVNL
-1837 FRTTTAHQL
+1837 FRTTTAYQL
-1846 FDSNLRQPGLEVG
+1846 FDSNLRQPGLESG

-1864 TPSPMQDSKRFVVPT
+1864 TPSPMADNKRFIVPT
-1879 PLPLVSESEDRT
+1879 PLPLVAESEDRSQA
-1891 TSEAPMTT
+1891 SEAPMTS

-1915 QLLLVETANEL
+1915 QLLLVETVNEL
-1926 LSNVEVY
+1926 LCNTEVY
-1933 ERIPPA
+1933 HRIPPA
-1939 ALLRLL
+1939 SMLRLL
-1945 AEVDSS
+1945 AEIDSS
-1951 YRFAKKFNADKDLR
+1951 YRFAKKFNADKELR

-1980 LKQESSSAVT
+1980 LKQESCSAVT
-1990 LMRVLQKLY
+1990 LIRVLSKLY
-1999 NDQRPDHLAKREE
+1999 IDQRPDHKAKRSDTVE
-2012 TIKALVPLSLEIMSG
+2012 ALVPLALEIMTG

-2047 IEVLHSFYSLG
+2047 VEVLHCFYSLD
-2058 KENFLECLPSLYPLL
+2058 KETFQSCIPQLYSLLV
-2073 IDCLG
+2073 DCLG
-2078 GDLISDLRIY
+2078 GDLVPDLKIY

-2097 EHGLGLDINHPPPG
+2097 EHGMGLAVTSQLPRPLSDDP
-2111 FQNLNRASSP
+2111 SSSLAPVPYNP
-2121 ADFTTNPTVHQ
+2121 AEQ
-2132 E
+2132 EDQ

>member
-1 MPPSNQQPSSTSNAT
+1 
-16 ILIDHHPIH
+16 
-25 SFLLN
+25 
-30 LILSLQH
+30 
-37 RLRVDEQKAPPS
+37 
-49 SRGTSVPV
+49 
-57 SLLLVLDAI
+57 
-66 LRTDLDMDLSPVEQ
+66 MDLSPIDQHQAV
-80 QPAFNGLK
+80 NGLK
-88 PRVERPTSEDTP
+88 NRAELASLEDSSSP
-100 SAAKQNCPQ
+100 VRQNQ
-109 PSFEIQTES
+109 DHHPSFDIKSETA
-118 SQSSPTIVLSSHP
+118 QSSPTIVLTSHQTDR
-131 SDQLN
+131 SH
-136 DDSHP
+136 DDHP
-141 IVIHQELNPNDAHD
+141 VVIHETIDPRFGRETL
-155 AAPIQFHSTSIE
+155 PIKFHSPSLE
-167 LGSSTGRLEENK
+167 LGSNEENLRNS
-179 FDDVSL
+179 FDEISL
-185 DNNLQTEPVHESSPQ
+185 QNTSDQPLEDSHSKAQEAIGPHHPKQPPSPQ
-200 PDSPDQDLSSE
+200 EQ
-211 AAGHPT
+211 
-217 DHPIHPSAD
+217 
-226 RSASQAPLPTT
+226 TT
-237 PVSSTPTRPGSIP
+237 PSTP
-250 ISPSLTFQSSRPT
+250 ISPKNNNKARSGSSSPALTLQSSRIT
-263 PSRDST
+263 PSRESA
-269 LQDTSTNAS
+269 LQETSTIAS
-278 YSTSQTIPSSNHS
+278 SSTTHTIPSTHS
-291 SVSAVLV
+291 SVSPVLV
-298 ISSLESISNSKE
+298 ISSLESIASSKE
-310 AKKNKELNE
+310 AKKSKELGE

-331 ELTSHLGIKPG
+331 GLTSDLGIPSG

-371 CIGKLVSY
+371 CIGKLISY
-379 SFFKVSETSVEK
+379 SFFKVSETGPTTPDKHGDNSSK
-391 NGESLTNPISQ
+391 STSQ
-402 VLVDVEMG
+402 VRADVEMG

-438 LALVLAPTNP
+438 LALVLAPTHP

-453 EVHQSSLLR
+453 QVHQSSLLR

-476 PTNQAVAQGALTQI
+476 PTNQAIAQGTLTQI

-497 VELAEEPASRI
+497 VEKGEEPPLRTA
-508 QSVAQ
+508 
-513 TPSLR
+513 SLR
-518 RNESSHRRVSSSKV
+518 RNNSSHRRQ
-532 SDHPAKDSSPIDAGC
+532 SSPKPQENDSKEPPADLT
-547 SVIPTAQAASD
+547 SSPVTPRPQSSLDTSPSSAAAPEENVPPPSAPDTSQD
-558 SPLPTSVASGESSP
+558 SPVKVT
-572 ESAAKGTPKHSPIKS
+572 
-587 SDQTNH
+587 DQKTN
-593 ASAAKEEPQV
+593 AGVSKEEAQV

-608 EKRNSFDGVSDRDAA
+608 EKRNSFDGVSDRDAV
-623 GNAEFMHLQDYYVKD
+623 GNPGVMSMQDYYVKD

-643 RTLCKL
+643 RALCKL

-654 GTESERD
+654 GTESEKD

-676 ILSILNTNLSMFTD
+676 ILSILNTNLAMFTD
-690 PNVII
+690 PNVMIC
-695 YSSTTRDRTPF
+695 SSTTRDQTPF
-706 VQAIKQYLCLSLSRN
+706 IQAIKQYLCLSLSRN
-721 AVSSVLSVFE
+721 AISSVLSVFE

-835 LVGSPNPPPG
+835 LVGSPNAPG
-845 AGPNGINGGFTSSSS
+845 NTSSSGISSVFASSTS
-860 IPPSLSTTSMSQGMS
+860 IPPSLSTNSMSQGMT

-888 LKRQSLECLVAA
+888 LKRQSLECLVAG
-900 LQSLVAWAGKST
+900 LQSLVAWAGKGT
-912 MSSSTGLLGSSTIG
+912 IPANTPAPPGSSASAMH
-926 GQSSYPISK
+926 SSYPIPK
-935 GLQPSESSPSLSEVD
+935 GHRTSDSSPSLSESG
-950 GHPQETSSATGPT
+950 GHGQQDLTSGTGAAMAPT
-963 ASKTVDVAAVNHS
+963 DSVTNIQLPHAAST
-976 HSYSIAEREPL
+976 ITGEREPI

-997 NQKTTLIEGIKQ
+997 NQKTTLIEGIRQ
-1009 FNFKPKRGIKFLV
+1009 FNFKPKRGIKFLIT
-1022 NHGFIRSPKPKDVA
+1022 HGFIRSSKPKDVA

-1058 PESVETMHAFIDLMD
+1058 AENVDTMHAFIDMMD

-1136 DAHSPQVKNRMTKK
+1136 DAHSPQVKNRMTRK

-1166 EEYLSAVYEEIIANE
+1166 EEYLSAVYDEILANE

-1189 AAVGVQNLP
+1189 AAVGVQHVP

-1237 GQRNRNSGLRDQF
+1237 GQRHRNSGLSDQF

-1258 VKPMFQVVWM
+1258 VKPMFQIVWM

-1279 NTQAELE
+1279 NNSAELE
-1286 IIKLSLQ
+1286 MIKLSLK
-1293 GFKQSIKIICLFDLE
+1293 GFKQAIKIVCLFDLE
-1308 LERNAFL
+1308 LERDAFL

-1345 LVDGNYLKN
+1345 LVDGNYLKS
-1354 SWNLILNCVSQLDR
+1354 SWNLILNCVSQLER

-1376 DLDLFNSEFAGGR
+1376 DLDLSNNELTPGR
-1389 RGSTQKPS
+1389 RSSTHKPTKSRQMKPS
-1397 KSKNTKPP
+1397 

-1417 TYAADMLFSSS
+1417 TYAADMVFSSS

-1438 FVQALSSVSWE
+1438 FV
-1449 EIQASGLSGNPR
+1449 
-1461 TFCLQKLVEIS
+1461 
-1472 YYNMGRIRLEWFQ
+1472 
-1485 IWSILGEHFNQVCC
+1485 CC
-1499 HANQN
+1499 HPNAN

-1522 KEELANFKFQKD
+1522 KDELANFKFQKD

-1539 EYTMIHSTNLE
+1539 EHTMIHSSNLDSK
-1550 ARDMVLQCLNQ
+1550 DMVLQCLNQ
-1561 MISVRVENLRSGWRT
+1561 MISVRVQNLRSGWRT

-1594 QAFELVQRINAEHFS
+1594 QAFELVQRINSEHFS

-1631 QFQKVSLHAIE
+1631 EFQKVSLHAIE
-1642 MLKNLIPAMLSC
+1642 MLKSLITAMLEC
-1654 PECPLSSLK
+1654 PECPLGR
-1663 AIEPVNESSP
+1663 PVGGESGDESAP
-1673 TDDAM
+1673 ADDAM

-1687 AFYDVTMN
+1687 AFYDITMN

-1709 FETLKNYG
+1709 FETLKHYG
-1717 SSFSADFW
+1717 SSFSAEFW

-1817 NVQKLD
+1817 NVEKLD
-1823 DGRWDRVVTTFVNL
+1823 DERWDRVVTTFVNL
-1837 FRTTTAHQL
+1837 FRTTTAYQL

-1864 TPSPMQDSKRFVVPT
+1864 TPSPMADNKRFVVPT
-1879 PLPLVSESEDRT
+1879 PLPLLAESEDRSQA
-1891 TSEAPMTT
+1891 SEAPMTS

-1926 LSNVEVY
+1926 LCNVEVY
-1933 ERIPPA
+1933 QRIPPA
-1939 ALLRLL
+1939 SMLRLL

-1951 YRFAKKFNADKDLR
+1951 YRFAKKFNADKELR

-1980 LKQESSSAVT
+1980 LKQESCSAVT
-1990 LMRVLQKLY
+1990 LIRVLSKLY
-1999 NDQRPDHLAKREE
+1999 NDQRPDHQAKQQAVE
-2012 TIKALVPLSLEIMSG
+2012 TLVPLALEIMTG
-2027 YVELDP
+2027 YVDLDP

-2047 IEVLHSFYSLG
+2047 VEVLHCFYSLD
-2058 KENFLECLPSLYPLL
+2058 KQTFLGCMPSLYPLL
-2073 IDCLG
+2073 VDCLG
-2078 GDLISDLRIY
+2078 GELVPDLKIY
-2088 VQLCLRKVG
+2088 IQLCLRKVG
-2097 EHGLGLDINHPPPG
+2097 EHGLGLATLATLPQAPAANPSASPLPNP
-2111 FQNLNRASSP
+2111 QNSAS
-2121 ADFTTNPTVHQ
+2121 Q
-2132 E
+2132 ENE